1 MVRNMVEW
9 SETVNPE
16 VKQFL
21 NRLYNKYTE
30 IETGKPMDK
39 PDFNGCILMLA
50 VYDRYIKEMEAINI
64 TETDNL
70 TLNEAY
76 TKYLE
81 FSKRIHYPEILY

>member
-1 MVRNMVEW
+1 MDSNIVEW
-9 SETVNPE
+9 TETVDPK

-21 NRLYNKYTE
+21 NELYNNYTE

-50 VYDRYIKEMEAINI
+50 VYDRYIKEMEANNI

-70 TLNEAY
+70 TLREAY

-81 FSKRIHYPEILY
+81 FSKKIHFTEILQ

>member
-1 MVRNMVEW
+1 MDSNIVEW
-9 SETVNPE
+9 TETVDPK

-21 NRLYNKYTE
+21 NELYSNYTE

-50 VYDRYIKEMEAINI
+50 VYDCYIKEMEANNI

-70 TLNEAY
+70 TLREAY

-81 FSKRIHYPEILY
+81 FSKKIHFTEILQ